1 MQIDITRPT
10 YLEINLNN
18 FLYNINSIKKL
29 VGDTPLM
36 PVIKANAYGTY
47 INKRLDI
54 LNLFNIVAVATVDE
68 GVELRQI
75 GYDKEIFVLNQPYK
89 DEILKILENN
99 ITIGLSSK
107 EFLKE
112 LNNYSSPIKVHLEIE
127 TGMSR
132 TGINIYEINDFIDN
146 LNNNIIVEGI
156 YTHLSS
162 ADIDK
167 DYTYNQLN
175 TFKRAI
181 LDVENKIGKLKYVH
195 AAASNGIVN
204 FKESYFNLVRAGIIM
219 YGYPSADDTLDNIDI
234 KPIAK
239 LKSKI
244 TFLKTVPAN
253 TSISYGRS
261 YITNKETKVATVSI
275 GYADGLRRELS
286 NKWYVLINNKKCP
299 IIGKICMDSFMVD
312 VTELDKVNVGDEV
325 IIWDN
330 DNIKLED
337 IAKECNT
344 INYEILC
351 TISDR
356 VPRKFIKE

>member
-1 MQIDITRPT
+1 MEITRPT

-18 FLYNINSIKKL
+18 FIYNISKVKEL
-29 VGDTPLM
+29 VGDRTLM

-47 INKRLDI
+47 ISKRLDI
-54 LNLFNIVAVATVDE
+54 LNLFDIVAVATVDE
-68 GVELRQI
+68 GVELRNL
-75 GYDKEIFVLNQPYK
+75 GYQKEIFILNQPYK
-89 DEILKILENN
+89 DEINKIIDND
-99 ITIGLSSK
+99 ITIGLSSI
-107 EFLKE
+107 EFLNE
-112 LNNYSSPIKVHLEIE
+112 LLKLNTKVKVHLEIE
-127 TGMSR
+127 TGMGR
-132 TGINIYEINDFIDN
+132 TGINVEELDSFIDK
-146 LNNNIIVEGI
+146 LNSNIIVEGI

-162 ADIDK
+162 ADIDR

-175 TFKRAI
+175 LFKRAI
-181 LDVENKIGKLKYVH
+181 LMIEKRINNIKYIH

-204 FKESYFNLVRAGIIM
+204 YKESYFNLVRVGIIM
-219 YGYPSADDTLDNIDI
+219 YGYPSADDTLTKIDL
-234 KPIAK
+234 KPVAK

-261 YITNKETKVATVSI
+261 YKTNKETKVATIAI

-286 NKWYVLINNKKCP
+286 NNWYVLINNKKCP
-299 IIGKICMDSFMVD
+299 IIGKICMDSFMAD
-312 VTELDKVNVGDEV
+312 VTDLDDVRVGDEV

-330 DNIKLED
+330 ENIKLED
-337 IAKECNT
+337 IAERCNT

-351 TISDR
+351 TISER

>member
-1 MQIDITRPT
+1 MEITRPT
-10 YLEINLNN
+10 YLEININN
-18 FLYNINSIKKL
+18 YIYNINKIKEL
-29 VGDTPLM
+29 VGNITLM

-47 INKRLDI
+47 INKRIDI
-54 LNLFNIVAVATVDE
+54 LNMFDIVAVATVDE

-75 GYDKEIFVLNQPYK
+75 GYNKEIFILNQPYK
-89 DEILKILENN
+89 DEINKIIKNN
-99 ITIGLSSK
+99 ITIGLSSI
-107 EFLKE
+107 EFLEE
-112 LNNYSSPIKVHLEIE
+112 LIKINKKIKVHLEIE
-127 TGMSR
+127 TGMGR
-132 TGINIYEINDFIDN
+132 TGININN
-146 LNNNIIVEGI
+146 LNNFIDKLTPNIEVEGI

-162 ADIDK
+162 ADIDYN
-167 DYTYNQLN
+167 YTNEQLDI
-175 TFKRAI
+175 FKKAI
-181 LDVENKIGKLKYVH
+181 DIVKRKTNLKYIH

-204 FKESYFNLVRAGIIM
+204 FKESYYNLVRVGIIM
-219 YGYPSADDTLDNIDI
+219 YGYPSADDTLHKIEI

-244 TFLKTVPAN
+244 VFLKTVPKN

-261 YITNKETKVATVSI
+261 YITNKETKVATIPI
-275 GYADGLRRELS
+275 GYADGFRRELS

-312 VTELDKVNVGDEV
+312 VTELDNVEVGDEV

-330 DNIKLED
+330 ENIKLEE
-337 IAKECNT
+337 IAAKCNT

-351 TISDR
+351 TISNR